1 MNAKHR
7 KIIIVALLGGC
18 LISCSLI
25 SCSKDE
31 MKGQQL
37 EIRSQLE
44 SAVTDIDREIDRIRR
59 QTEIT
64 ADTTKEKLERQ
75 LDKLDDVRKN
85 LKDNLEKIGDTTADN
100 WGEFRRAVDRS
111 LEHAEQAVK
120 DAREDMSR

>member
-1 MNAKHR
+1 
-7 KIIIVALLGGC
+7 
-18 LISCSLI
+18 
-25 SCSKDE
+25 
-31 MKGQQL
+31 MKEQQL

-44 SAVTDIDREIDRIRR
+44 SAVSDIDREIDRIRR

-100 WGEFRRAVDRS
+100 WDEFRRAVDRS